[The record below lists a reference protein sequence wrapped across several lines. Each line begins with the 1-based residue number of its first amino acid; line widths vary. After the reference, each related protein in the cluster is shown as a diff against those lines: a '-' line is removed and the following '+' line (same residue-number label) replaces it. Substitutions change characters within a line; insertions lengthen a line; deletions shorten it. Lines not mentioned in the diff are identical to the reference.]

1 MRLEIK
7 DLRVHYGKIEAIKGI
22 SVVVNE
28 GEIVTLIGANG
39 AGKTTT
45 LKTISGLRPVTSGS
59 IVFDGQDISKMPA
72 HDRVKLGIS
81 QAPEGRGIF
90 PGMTVLENLEMGK
103 YHLKMR
109 SAEIA
114 EDLEKVYTLFPRLK
128 ERVNQAGGTLS
139 GGEQQMLAIGR
150 ALMARPKVL
159 LLDEPSMGLAPQM
172 IANIFRIITEINKQ
186 GVTILLVEQ
195 NAQQALN
202 RAHRA
207 YVLETGSI
215 TKEANAKDLLNDP
228 HVKSAYLG
236 TGAHEIF

>member
-7 DLRVHYGKIEAIKGI
+7 DLHVHYDKIEAIKGI

-39 AGKTTT
+39 AGKTTM
-45 LKTISGLRPVTSGS
+45 LKTISGLRKVSSGA
-59 IVFDGQDISKMPA
+59 IMFDGQDISKVPA
-72 HDRVKLGIS
+72 HERVDLGIS

-103 YHLKMR
+103 FHRKNR
-109 SAEIA
+109 KAEMN
-114 EDLEKVYTLFPRLK
+114 EDLDNIYTLFPRLK
-128 ERVNQAGGTLS
+128 ERSSQAGGTLS

-150 ALMARPKVL
+150 ALMSRPKVL

-172 IANIFRIITEINKQ
+172 IANIFRIITQINKQ

-195 NAQQALN
+195 NAQQALTH
-202 RAHRA
+202 AHRA
-207 YVLETGSI
+207 YVLETGLV

-228 HVKSAYLG
+228 YVKAAYLG
-236 TGAHEIF
+236 TGA

>member
-1 MRLEIK
+1 MRLEIQ

-22 SVVVNE
+22 SIVVNQ

-39 AGKTTT
+39 AGKTTM
-45 LKTISGLRPVTSGS
+45 LKTISGLRPVTSGQ
-59 IVFDGQDISKMPA
+59 ILFDGQDISKVPA
-72 HDRVKLGIS
+72 HKRVDLGLS

-103 YHLKMR
+103 YNRKNR
-109 SAEIA
+109 KAELS
-114 EDLEKVYTLFPRLK
+114 EDLEMVYHLFPRLK
-128 ERVNQAGGTLS
+128 ERSSQSGGTLS
-139 GGEQQMLAIGR
+139 GGEQQMLSIGR

-195 NAQQALN
+195 NAQQALQ

-207 YVLETGSI
+207 YVLEIGKVV
-215 TKEANAKDLLNDP
+215 KEAKASDLLNDP
-228 HVKSAYLG
+228 AVREAYLG
-236 TGAHEIF
+236 TGAH

>member
-7 DLRVHYGKIEAIKGI
+7 DLHVHYDKIEAIKGI

-45 LKTISGLRPVTSGS
+45 LKTISGLRKVSSGA
-59 IVFDGQDISKMPA
+59 IMFDGQDISKVPA
-72 HDRVKLGIS
+72 HERVDLGIS

-103 YHLKMR
+103 FHRKNR
-109 SAEIA
+109 KAEMN
-114 EDLEKVYTLFPRLK
+114 EDLDNIYTLFPRLK
-128 ERVNQAGGTLS
+128 ERSSQAGGTLS

-150 ALMARPKVL
+150 ALMSRPKVL
-159 LLDEPSMGLAPQM
+159 LLDEPSMGLAPLM
-172 IANIFRIITEINKQ
+172 IANIFNIITEINKT
-186 GVTILLVEQ
+186 GTTILLVEQ
-195 NAQQALN
+195 NAQQALQ

-207 YVLETGSI
+207 YVLEVGHVV
-215 TKEANAKDLLNDP
+215 KEAKASDLLNDP
-228 HVKSAYLG
+228 AVRAAYLG
-236 TGAHEIF
+236 TGAH